1 MATPLPLKAPPLEL
15 PFQSAT
21 WSVGEPWSSG
31 RTASVAPKRTS
42 RHSTSRIEGLH
53 LADTELCCFTA
64 ECLPA
69 SHVCGCPSSAATAV
83 AAIATS
89 RHRTVRIKALHQPPR
104 RDHVSRVSVSVPVN
118 WKQQGAESSLIQHGK
133 RESIKKKVG
142 CALHDRESS
151 SSRPL
156 CEDTP
161 LRRSPNFTS
170 RVASFLSTWGTNQL
184 AWLVP
189 FNDDRESSSSR
200 QSVWYSYVTYI
211 YNEKGI
217 RIEPPSF
224 APLSGREFM
233 VATIV
238 LPAAPH

>member
-104 RDHVSRVSVSVPVN
+104 RDHVSRVSVSVPVS
-118 WKQQGAESSLIQHGK
+118 WKQQGAERSLIQHGK
-133 RESIKKKVG
+133 RESIKKRLGVPSTTG
-142 CALHDRESS
+142 RAHPPGRFAGTHPCDGHRIS
-151 SSRPL
+151 PL
-156 CEDTP
+156 
-161 LRRSPNFTS
+161 
-170 RVASFLSTWGTNQL
+170 ASHLFLSTWGTNQL
-184 AWLVP
+184 AWLAP

-200 QSVWYSYVTYI
+200 QSVSYSYVT

-217 RIEPPSF
+217 RIQPSL

-233 VATIV
+233 TT
-238 LPAAPH
+238 PSSSRPPPM